1 MNYQNLDLTTQT
13 PLGFI
18 SWKPEERLALYNKKL
33 GALRK
38 KWLEYPLKR
47 GIVKK
52 QANYIKAA
60 IQKLKKEH
68 KELEKSGGEKE
79 KLTSEDMEKAF
90 S

>member
-1 MNYQNLDLTTQT
+1 MNLQEKVKNLDLTLET
-13 PLGFI
+13 PKDFMEWLP
-18 SWKPEERLALYNKKL
+18 KDRLWLYTEKL

-47 GIVKK
+47 RIVKK

-68 KELEKSGGEKE
+68 FIKKNELEEKV
-79 KLTSEDMEKAF
+79 KQIFK
-90 S
+90 